1 MPKLCIIG
9 GGASALAAAVTAAK
23 ENPGLSI
30 CILEKKECLG
40 KKLAATGNGKCNLS
54 NRACREADQILSF
67 FSSLGILTRTDE
79 QGRIYPYSQQA
90 RDVVYSLEHQVK
102 ARKIQVKTNC
112 PVTGLERTGQG
123 FTVAY
128 EGGKLKAQRVL
139 LAAGGKAGP
148 QFGTSGD
155 GYTMAKSMGHT
166 VTRLAPVLTGIE
178 TEQDLSDLKG
188 VRVRGAVSLYE
199 DGRRVFSEK
208 GEIQFN
214 EDSIS
219 GICVL
224 NLSRFLR
231 LREGENF
238 SQGMRR
244 FQVAGDFMPDMG
256 QDQVKELLQE
266 RSRGLG
272 MKPDDLLLSL
282 VPAPLAARLLKEA
295 GLKSKE
301 AGSDAGLLSE
311 VQINKLG
318 KLLKGWNMQVKGTKG
333 WKSAQ
338 CTAGGVSLEEIDME
352 TMESKLVPGLYFSGE
367 MIDYDGPCGGF
378 NLQNAWETGMKAGKA
393 AAHYVS
399 DPSD

>member
-1 MPKLCIIG
+1 MLKLCIIG

-54 NRACREADQILSF
+54 NRACREAEQILSF
-67 FSSLGILTRTDE
+67 FSSIGILTRTDE

-90 RDVVYSLEHQVK
+90 RDVVYSLEHQVRE
-102 ARKIQVKTNC
+102 RKLQVRTNC
-112 PVTGLERTGQG
+112 HVTGLERTGQG
-123 FTVAY
+123 FTVLY
-128 EGGKLKAQRVL
+128 EGGTLKAQKVL

-155 GYTMAKSMGHT
+155 GYAMAKSMGHT
-166 VTRLAPVLTGIE
+166 VTRLAPVLTGVEIE
-178 TEQDLSDLKG
+178 QELSDLKG

-231 LREGENF
+231 LREGESF
-238 SQGMRR
+238 SRGMSR
-244 FQVAGDFMPDMG
+244 FQAAGDFMPDMELH
-256 QDQVKELLQE
+256 QVKELLQE
-266 RSRGLG
+266 RYRRLG
-272 MKPDDLLLSL
+272 MKQDDLLLSL
-282 VPAPLAARLLKEA
+282 VPAPLAARLLREA
-295 GLKSKE
+295 GLKSE
-301 AGSDAGLLSE
+301 EMVSGPAHLSE
-311 VQINKLG
+311 VQLNELG
-318 KLLKGWNMQVKGTKG
+318 KLLKGWKWQVKGTKG

-338 CTAGGVSLEEIDME
+338 CTAGGVSLEEIDMT

-367 MIDYDGPCGGF
+367 IIDYDGPCGGF
-378 NLQNAWETGMKAGKA
+378 NLQNAWETGIKAGKA
-393 AAHYVS
+393 AAHHVS
-399 DPSD
+399 HSSD

>member
-1 MPKLCIIG
+1 
-9 GGASALAAAVTAAK
+9 
-23 ENPGLSI
+23 
-30 CILEKKECLG
+30 
-40 KKLAATGNGKCNLS
+40 
-54 NRACREADQILSF
+54 
-67 FSSLGILTRTDE
+67 
-79 QGRIYPYSQQA
+79 
-90 RDVVYSLEHQVK
+90 
-102 ARKIQVKTNC
+102 
-112 PVTGLERTGQG
+112 
-123 FTVAY
+123 
-128 EGGKLKAQRVL
+128 
-139 LAAGGKAGP
+139 
-148 QFGTSGD
+148 
-155 GYTMAKSMGHT
+155 MAKSMGHT

>member
-1 MPKLCIIG
+1 M
-9 GGASALAAAVTAAK
+9 
-23 ENPGLSI
+23 
-30 CILEKKECLG
+30 
-40 KKLAATGNGKCNLS
+40 
-54 NRACREADQILSF
+54 R
-67 FSSLGILTRTDE
+67 
-79 QGRIYPYSQQA
+79 
-90 RDVVYSLEHQVK
+90 